1 MKVSNR
7 ILAARM
13 SRRFNQQGLTL
24 IELLVVLVILIAL
37 AGILIP
43 QLPNMLTRSHTAAAS
58 TNIPEA
64 NKRIQEFEQ
73 IYFKQPANL
82 DNLASGAALVDY
94 LPGGTAQPGL
104 AVTALTADSA
114 GALASAGITSL
125 AGLYDTKANLTT
137 GGGSTTFSPYDV
149 TNNIA
154 NVAASTANVAGVT
167 ESVVETLIRPDGTTA
182 DGDVYVAFG
191 IGQKSELTGRVMNEA
206 PYHFGDE
213 AGSGPDTVYARYIA
227 VYKVLNKGNAM
238 EKALFIGVLGIHSD
252 ELSSGSEHVSE
263 FFEANQL

>member
-13 SRRFNQQGLTL
+13 ARRFNPQGLTL

-64 NKRIQEFEQ
+64 NKAIQEFEQ

-82 DNLASGAALVDY
+82 DNLVTGGALATY
-94 LPGGTAQPGL
+94 LPSTTDLTA
-104 AVTALTADSA
+104 TALTAGGTAD
-114 GALASAGITSL
+114 ALVNAGITSL
-125 AGLYDTKANLTT
+125 AGLATATT
-137 GGGSTTFSPYDV
+137 GATFSPTFSPYDA
-149 TNNIA
+149 A
-154 NVAASTANVAGVT
+154 NDVALTTASTDQVAIAT
-167 ESVVETLIRPDGTTA
+167 EATVESLLRPDAGT
-182 DGDVYVAFG
+182 GDIYVAFG
-191 IGQKSELTGRVMNEA
+191 IGSKSELIGRTINEA
-206 PYHFGDE
+206 PYHFGDT
-213 AGSGPDTVYARYIA
+213 AGTRPDVVYARYVAI
-227 VYKVLNKGNAM
+227 YKVADADAANTVTPLEA
-238 EKALFIGVLGIHSD
+238 ATFIGTLAIHPDGLANVADDLG
-252 ELSSGSEHVSE
+252 E